1 LKGDGKVGVGTG
13 SPASTLDVAGDVA
26 MTSLNMTGQLQIQN
40 DTPTITLRD
49 TNGRTGYI
57 HQNSDIM
64 YFLGGSNNS
73 PHGSWTQVNSQW
85 HLMLNLAN
93 NAATFGGVVSTAGS
107 ISATGSVSAASF
119 SATGNGIFNMNFC
132 GNVGFGTDW
141 AGFSHKDKANTT
153 QYALLHNGTNGQT
166 ILNTTSG
173 QDCLFRQNNST
184 YGWGNSGGIAMNGYF
199 STSDSNNKENIKPL
213 GRLLDKLDKIEGK
226 SFEWKQGKTKI
237 KHKEGKHIGL
247 LAQDLQKLCPEVVSE
262 NAAGLC
268 YELTAFNGVVIQ
280 LLKDLKNEIDD
291 FKEQLKK
298 KP

>member
-40 DTPTITLRD
+40 DNPTITLRD
-49 TNGRTGYI
+49 TNHRTGYI
-57 HQNSDIM
+57 HMNNDIM

-85 HLMLNLAN
+85 PITINVAN
-93 NAATFGGVVSTAGS
+93 NAATFGGEVSTAGS
-107 ISATGSVSAASF
+107 V

-132 GNVGFGTDW
+132 GNMGFGTDW

-166 ILNTTSG
+166 ILNTASG
-173 QDCLFRQNNST
+173 QNCLFRQNNST

-199 STSDSNNKENIKPL
+199 STSDCNNKEKIKPL

-226 SFEWKQGKTKI
+226 SFEWKQGKTDI
-237 KHKEGKHIGL
+237 KHKGGKHIGL
-247 LAQDLQKLCPEVVSE
+247 LAQDLQQLCPEVVSE
-262 NAAGLC
+262 NADGLC
-268 YELTAFNGVVIQ
+268 YELIAFNGVVIQ

-291 FKEQLKK
+291 LKAQLKK
-298 KP
+298 KS